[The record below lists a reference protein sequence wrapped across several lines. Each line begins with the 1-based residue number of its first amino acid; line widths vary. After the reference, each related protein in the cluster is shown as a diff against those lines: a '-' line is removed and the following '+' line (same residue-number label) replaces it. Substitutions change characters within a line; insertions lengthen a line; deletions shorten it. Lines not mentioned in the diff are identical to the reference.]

1 MNANDGNTQT
11 PAQLNQELDSAVQQ
25 LNQFMTENNLLDGA
39 QNMFD
44 MDLESNANIPGEAKQ
59 TLSQIMSLLQKL
71 RDSGD
76 LQSQL
81 ETSHA

>member
-1 MNANDGNTQT
+1 MNANGGNTQT

-59 TLSQIMSLLQKL
+59 TLSQIMSLLQNL